1 MKRSA
6 LAHTKLRRL
15 VRALGVPTYAAVG
28 ILEML
33 WHLTAREAPQGNIGK
48 LEDADIADAVGWLDC
63 PDRLISSLIE
73 AGWLDESREHRLLVH
88 DWHEHADDA
97 VKKNLQR
104 AKLPFLTGESVTPL
118 SGKIYFVQLA
128 DSIKIGFTEGVVA
141 TRIAALQTGSPEPL
155 TLLAVIEGATRRDE
169 IELHKR
175 FAPLAQ
181 TGEWFKAAEPLL
193 SYIGEIAADDGGR
206 RQTTADD
213 GSLPEPEP
221 EPEPSQ
227 AEPGPRLSPL
237 GVDGPSPELDRSVF
251 SRVLCERVG
260 IFDMRQQA
268 DVHKMFDSYMR
279 HHTST
284 MGAAVQHIASRW
296 EQYQRAG
303 PDLEWTYG
311 SAHKFFMSGQWDK
324 PETWRRKDGNSGSR
338 YDEAER
344 EARKLLGI

>member
-97 VKKNLQR
+97 VKKNLNRQR
-104 AKLPFLTGESVTPL
+104 LPFLSRN
-118 SGKIYFVQLA
+118 
-128 DSIKIGFTEGVVA
+128 VA
-141 TRIAALQTGSPEPL
+141 TNPDISGTQLEKNR
-155 TLLAVIEGATRRDE
+155 
-169 IELHKR
+169 
-175 FAPLAQ
+175 
-181 TGEWFKAAEPLL
+181 
-193 SYIGEIAADDGGR
+193 
-206 RQTTADD
+206 
-213 GSLPEPEP
+213 LPEPEP
-221 EPEPSQ
+221 EPEPSR

-284 MGAAVQHIASRW
+284 MGDAVEHIASRW